1 MPNILA
7 GRIDAAGKRLA
18 IVVARWNEFVT
29 KRLAEGAVES
39 ILRSGGR
46 DEDITQVWVPGSFE
60 IPLAAKALAESGRF
74 DAVICLGCLL
84 KGETIHFD
92 LIAAEAAKGINQVAL
107 STGVPV
113 TLGVITVDTLEQA
126 IERVGGKHGNKGSEA
141 ALAAIEMI
149 GVLDAINAPKLAK
162 RAGRV

>member
-1 MPNILA
+1 MPTTLA
-7 GRIDAAGKRLA
+7 GKIDATGKRFA

-29 KRLAEGAVES
+29 KRLAEGAIDA

-46 DEDITQVWVPGSFE
+46 DEDITQAWVPGSFE
-60 IPLAAKALAESGRF
+60 IPLAAKKLAESGRF
-74 DAVICLGCLL
+74 DAVICLGCLM

-92 LIAAEAAKGINQVAL
+92 LIAAEAAKGISQVAL

-126 IERVGGKHGNKGSEA
+126 IDRVGGKHGNKGAEA

-149 GVLDAINAPKLAK
+149 GLIEAIAAPKLAK
-162 RAGRV
+162 RAGRA

>member
-74 DAVICLGCLL
+74 DAVICLGCLI

-92 LIAAEAAKGINQVAL
+92 LIAAETAKGINQVAL